1 VALPYFCPVGFAA
14 SAAGMVWG
22 LNALFHS
29 WWWNEYLTN
38 PVHVYIETFLL
49 LLAVYIMVFK
59 RQYNPEKKSVQ

>member
-1 VALPYFCPVGFAA
+1 MQRCSV
-14 SAAGMVWG
+14 
-22 LNALFHS
+22 HR

-59 RQYNPEKKSVQ
+59 RQYNPEKK